1 MTIYLTD
8 SVVVFFVWWWVVVCK
23 HETVSQ
29 GEIVSLQFDKS
40 HPILQERGNDMKLND
55 TKIKIS
61 TRLEIKTLAFITKG
75 VAVQG
80 NIGIWNVFTTR
91 YR

>member
-8 SVVVFFVWWWVVVCK
+8 SVVVL
-23 HETVSQ
+23 TVSQ

-40 HPILQERGNDMKLND
+40 HPILQEKGNDMKLND

-61 TRLEIKTLAFITKG
+61 TRLEIKTLAFYNKRSSS
-75 VAVQG
+75 AMKH
-80 NIGIWNVFTTR
+80 R
-91 YR
+91 YLECIHDPLQIKPQISYG